1 VSRERELD
9 AAGITDPV
17 LRAAHLRCRE
27 LNARHGRTYYLA
39 ARLLT
44 PAQRPAV
51 HALYGFAR
59 MADDVLDADP
69 GLGPA
74 ERERRLAEVE
84 SGLITGLAEGRSDH
98 PVTAAVV
105 HTTARYGIP
114 HGYFQ
119 DFLESM
125 RMDLR
130 VTDYPDM
137 AALSRYMRGSAEVIG
152 LQMLPV
158 LGTRVPL
165 VEAEPSAAAL
175 GTAFQLTNFL
185 RDVGEDLDR
194 GRVYLPADLLNA
206 HGVGRELL
214 ARSRVEGTTHPRI
227 RAAVADL
234 VGHTRGV
241 YRTAEAGIPLLE
253 ARSRPC
259 VRTALRLY
267 RSILDLIERR
277 DHDVLTHRAVVS
289 RPRRLAVA
297 LPALARVAWS
307 GAMAGRAA
315 GSPGAGGTTG
325 SAGLGGPGDRV
336 EGGRRR
342 ESS

>member
-1 VSRERELD
+1 MSGERELD
-9 AAGITDPV
+9 AAGITDPS
-17 LRAAHLRCRE
+17 LRAAHLRCRQ

-39 ARLLT
+39 SRLLT

-69 GLGPA
+69 GLGVA

-84 SGLITGLAEGRSDH
+84 SGLFTGLARGRSGH

-105 HTTARYGIP
+105 YTAARYGIP
-114 HGYFQ
+114 HSHFQ
-119 DFLESM
+119 DFLDAM

-130 VTDYPDM
+130 VTDYPDL

-165 VEAEPSAAAL
+165 AEAEPAAAAL

-194 GRVYLPADLLNA
+194 GRVYLPADVLEAYGVDRDLL
-206 HGVGRELL
+206 V
-214 ARSRVEGTTHPRI
+214 RSRAEGTTHRRV

-234 VGHTRGV
+234 VGYTRGV
-241 YRTAEAGIPLLE
+241 YRTAETGIPLLD

-267 RSILDLIERR
+267 RGILDLIEQR
-277 DHDVLTHRAVVS
+277 DHDVLTHRVVVS
-289 RPRRLAVA
+289 HPRRLAVA
-297 LPALARVAWS
+297 LPALVRVTWTGLVAPRS
-307 GAMAGRAA
+307 GGPPR
-315 GSPGAGGTTG
+315 AGGATEVSG
-325 SAGLGGPGDRV
+325 SKDPAP
-336 EGGRRR
+336 GGRGRR
-342 ESS
+342 EERS

>member
-1 VSRERELD
+1 VNGERELD
-9 AAGITDPV
+9 AAGITDPA
-17 LRAAHLRCRE
+17 LRAAQLRCRE

-39 ARLLT
+39 SRLLT

-69 GLGPA
+69 GTGVV
-74 ERERRLAEVE
+74 ERERRLAELE
-84 SGLITGLAEGRSDH
+84 SGLFAGLAEGRSAH

-105 HTTARYGIP
+105 HTVARYGIP
-114 HGYFQ
+114 HAYFQ
-119 DFLESM
+119 DFLDSM

-130 VTDYPDM
+130 VTDYPDL

-165 VEAEPSAAAL
+165 VEAEPAAAAL

-194 GRVYLPADLLNA
+194 GRVYLPADVLAA
-206 HGVGRELL
+206 HGVDRDLL
-214 ARSRVEGTTHPRI
+214 LHCRAEGTTHRRV
-227 RAAVADL
+227 RAAIADL

-241 YRTAEAGIPLLE
+241 YRTAETGIPLLD

-259 VRTALRLY
+259 VGTALRLY
-267 RSILDLIERR
+267 RGILDLIERR
-277 DHDVLTHRAVVS
+277 DHDVLTHRVVVS
-289 RPRRLAVA
+289 RRKRLAVA
-297 LPALARVAWS
+297 LPAMARVACTGVLPGRS
-307 GAMAGRAA
+307 ARPPGAPVERAA
-315 GSPGAGGTTG
+315 GGRGLSGEG
-325 SAGLGGPGDRV
+325 S
-336 EGGRRR
+336 
-342 ESS
+342 